1 MIQMRKRTLLLL
13 ICVIL
18 VSGCTETSDNA
29 VVKQGDHVTVDYIG
43 ELEDGTVFDTSI
55 KDVAIDAG
63 MYNPNREYQPLG
75 FTVGAGQT
83 IRGFDSGVVGMVVGE
98 EKTLRIPPQEAYGP
112 YRETLVNTVP
122 INVLTDAGITPV
134 VGAKL
139 ATGQGQQGT
148 IINVTDTDA
157 VIDFNHRLA
166 GETLVFKIKLVSIGP
181 Q

>member
-13 ICVIL
+13 ISVIL
-18 VSGCTETSDNA
+18 VSGCTETSDDA

-43 ELEDGTVFDTSI
+43 ELEDGTVFD
-55 KDVAIDAG
+55 
-63 MYNPNREYQPLG
+63 G
-75 FTVGAGQT
+75 FTVGAGQM
-83 IRGFDSGVVGMVVGE
+83 IGGFDSGVVGMVVGE

-112 YRETLVNTVP
+112 YREELVNTVP
-122 INVLTDAGITPV
+122 IDVLTDAGITPV

-157 VIDFNHRLA
+157 VIDFNHKLA
-166 GETLVFKIKLVSIGP
+166 GKTLVFKINLVSIGAE
-181 Q
+181 